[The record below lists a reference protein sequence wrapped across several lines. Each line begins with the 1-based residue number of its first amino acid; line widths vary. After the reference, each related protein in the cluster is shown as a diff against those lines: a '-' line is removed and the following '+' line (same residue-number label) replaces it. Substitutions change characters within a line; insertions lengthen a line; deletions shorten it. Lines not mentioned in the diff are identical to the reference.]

1 MLIKELTAKEC
12 GEVLTR
18 MGFGRLGC
26 ARDNQPYVVPIYFAY
41 EPDHLYGFSTFG
53 RKIEWMR
60 ANPKV
65 CVEVAE
71 VASHFSWVSVILNGR
86 YQELPDTPEYSS
98 ERQHAYTLLEKRTLW
113 WQTAHAARQLQARH
127 EPFPPIFYCIHIDD
141 MTGRRAIPD
150 PVESAIGLAKQN

>member
-1 MLIKELTAKEC
+1 
-12 GEVLTR
+12 

-60 ANPKV
+60 ANPRV
-65 CVEVAE
+65 CVEVEE

-86 YQELPDTPEYSS
+86 YQELPDTPECSS
-98 ERQHAYTLLEKRTLW
+98 ERQHAYPLLREAHALVADRSCGQAAPSEARTL
-113 WQTAHAARQLQARH
+113 
-127 EPFPPIFYCIHIDD
+127 
-141 MTGRRAIPD
+141 
-150 PVESAIGLAKQN
+150 SAYLLLYSLTT